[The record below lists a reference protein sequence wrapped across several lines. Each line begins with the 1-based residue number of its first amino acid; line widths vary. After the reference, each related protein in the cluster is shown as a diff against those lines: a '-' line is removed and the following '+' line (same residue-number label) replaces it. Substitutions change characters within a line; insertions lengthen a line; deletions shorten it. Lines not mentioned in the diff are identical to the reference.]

1 MNLSKL
7 TTALALSVASIGA
20 HAAIASTSPG
30 SELFFFAYGD
40 AAKQTFAFDTGLSVA
55 TFTPAAA
62 TSNLSFNLNAQ
73 GASFNA
79 FRAANPDAVWGLL
92 AADTS
97 GPASAANTRRTI
109 ATVTNAAAAS
119 LNADAWPGAGAINTF
134 ITSTNTLPAG
144 ESTHASQ
151 GNGASSHTTVDGADT
166 ASWLIGI
173 GGAALNGTME
183 NSLIA
188 ATLNES
194 LSFKTWTNAAGGAA
208 VGVTYLQTDGT
219 TAAFWNVLSTGT
231 DSTLSFTAVAPIPEP
246 SDLAF
251 MVAGLSL
258 AGAIARRRKKLA

>member
-7 TTALALSVASIGA
+7 TTAVALSVASIGA

-62 TSNLSFNLNAQ
+62 TSNLSFDLNAQ

-97 GPASAANTRRTI
+97 GSAATANTRRTT
-109 ATVTNAAAAS
+109 ATVTNGAAAS
-119 LNADAWPGAGAINTF
+119 LIASPWTGAGSINTF
-134 ITSTNTLPAG
+134 ITGTNALPSG
-144 ESTHASQ
+144 ESTHGSQ
-151 GNGASSHTTVDGADT
+151 ANGASIHTTVDALDT
-166 ASWLIGI
+166 ASWLQSIN
-173 GGAALNGTME
+173 ATLNGTME
-183 NSLIA
+183 NALISA
-188 ATLNES
+188 ALNES
-194 LSFKTWTNAAGGAA
+194 LLFKTWTNAAGGAP
-208 VGVTYLQTDGT
+208 VGVQYLQTDGT
-219 TAAFWNVLSTGT
+219 TAAFWNVLSTGA